1 MRKVLLPPWLRLRA
15 CATAENALPGSTAP
29 SPTDKVGHYAAL
41 DGIRGLSALYVLLF
55 HTGHWLDVPWLAVNG
70 GLSVDTF
77 FTLSGF
83 VLARAYKDRKD
94 RLSNVDFLLQ
104 RLVRLM
110 PVIALSL
117 FISAPYV
124 ALRNSMTSGA
134 TYASQIAAAVLLG
147 LLNIPYF
154 HAPPQIGG
162 PQVFPLN
169 GPQFSLFFEIV
180 ANAFWWSIRHLNPL
194 YSSATL
200 YIVSACLVLTVG
212 IGGDQTDNFMRGF
225 DHVGSSFFVGVF
237 CYQIKDLLARRVNL
251 TPVFYVLLVVMVII
265 FTMPYEL
272 DHAQRMLWKL
282 LLAPLLVVGGSSI
295 TLSAPMKD
303 LSILVGDLSYPIYAL
318 HFPIFSW
325 INGLYQK
332 LSGGKSAG
340 IEAATLF
347 AATLILSYLALR
359 FYDRPVRA
367 YLTRL
372 LKASRKPIIL
382 RIDRRRRERP
392 DGL

>member
-1 MRKVLLPPWLRLRA
+1 MLPPWLRLRA

>member
-1 MRKVLLPPWLRLRA
+1 MQLLTDERGTIMCCDDDRYTVLVSHDALPTRKENQYHRVMRKVLLPPWLRLRA

-200 YIVSACLVLTVG
+200 YIVSACLVLTVESEA
-212 IGGDQTDNFMRGF
+212 IRRIISCA
-225 DHVGSSFFVGVF
+225 GSTTSGRPSSSVSSAIRSKT
-237 CYQIKDLLARRVNL
+237 CS
-251 TPVFYVLLVVMVII
+251 P
-265 FTMPYEL
+265 
-272 DHAQRMLWKL
+272 
-282 LLAPLLVVGGSSI
+282 GGS
-295 TLSAPMKD
+295 T
-303 LSILVGDLSYPIYAL
+303 
-318 HFPIFSW
+318 
-325 INGLYQK
+325 
-332 LSGGKSAG
+332 
-340 IEAATLF
+340 
-347 AATLILSYLALR
+347 
-359 FYDRPVRA
+359 
-367 YLTRL
+367 
-372 LKASRKPIIL
+372 
-382 RIDRRRRERP
+382 
-392 DGL
+392 